1 MIPIDSILLK
11 SFTMSSLNVN
21 LHVESLKRS
30 RWSIP
35 TFALIAVALLNSRR
49 VDVPSLN
56 LISNAVLVLIEIK
69 SMVVTKTKDRSS
81 KRAVGDE

>member
-35 TFALIAVALLNSRR
+35 TSALIAVALLSSRR